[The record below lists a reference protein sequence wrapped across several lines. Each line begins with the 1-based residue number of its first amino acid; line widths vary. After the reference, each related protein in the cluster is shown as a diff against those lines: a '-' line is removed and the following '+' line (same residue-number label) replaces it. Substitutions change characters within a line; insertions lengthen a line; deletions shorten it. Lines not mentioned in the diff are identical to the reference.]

1 MSMTVQYAGAPVRV
15 AYSLSHGHVEVE
27 SATHGALE
35 LSDTDM
41 SPSMRGTLARL
52 VLAQLQHD
60 QEAAAAEA
68 WWPA

>member
-1 MSMTVQYAGAPVRV
+1 MSMTVEYAGAPVRV
-15 AYSLSHGHVEVE
+15 VYTLRHGHVTIE

-35 LSDTDM
+35 LADTDM
-41 SPSMRGTLARL
+41 SPSMRSALARM